1 MKKSKSKGRKLSH
14 QHNRSMVSEDS
25 KAGEQLYDA
34 LAEIID
40 DHMPDVFDEDLVE
53 AY

>member
-1 MKKSKSKGRKLSH
+1 MI
-14 QHNRSMVSEDS
+14 SEDS

-40 DHMPDVFDEDLVE
+40 DHMPDVFDEDLIE
-53 AY
+53 AYKKSKEDSVHRR